1 MGRQSVK
8 ANKSV
13 YQLFREDAGLTREA
27 ASDLMIGVSPSR
39 IEKIENGQ
47 DPTPYDILQMSKCYK
62 HPELCNIFC
71 TKECAIGAKY
81 VPAVESTELPSII
94 LETIASLNDIQPLT
108 TRLIEITRD
117 GKVSDEEIRDFAI
130 IQKKLSKISAA
141 TTALQLWADK
151 MIYEKKINEDVMKAA
166 KESIGD

>member
-1 MGRQSVK
+1 MGRQSIK
-8 ANKSV
+8 ENKSV

-47 DPTPYDILQMSKCYK
+47 EPTPYDVLQMSKCYK
-62 HPELCNIFC
+62 RPELCNIFC
-71 TKECAIGAKY
+71 TQKCAIGAKY
-81 VPAVESTELPSII
+81 VNAVQSTELPSII

-108 TRLIEITRD
+108 SRLIEITRD

-130 IQKKLSKISAA
+130 IQKKLAKISAA
-141 TTALQLWADK
+141 TTALQLWTDK
-151 MIYEKKINEDVMKAA
+151 MIYENNINGDIMDAV
-166 KESIGD
+166 KESL